1 MVPRAESQ
9 QGRGSSPDPTQQNEV
24 SWHSSTTTTGQNSN
38 QKDSRWM
45 GWVEESIDFFTC
57 DEDVG
62 KRVLEKAL
70 SLRQTPTKPP
80 GPPNLDYAVQ
90 HDQFLEALL
99 QVQTST
105 PLITAEDLALI
116 RPSLSMS
123 SSQSFASSQ
132 TSSLHSRAGDLDD
145 LQQAFAMSRPLKLHR
160 RKSKGARVME
170 REEKPVGRGSSPRK
184 IHPLGR
190 ADSPV
195 TVNLEDLEKSNLP
208 PPASYLHPKCCL
220 QKDKG
225 KGDPVGSKLCAQNAE
240 ECLAKLQQKMEL
252 LTSVTLGKD
261 EKGKKGNAEMKRK
274 NAKIAEETA
283 TFTET
288 RSMIVLRMGF
298 LSMQYGVL
306 LRWDNR
312 VSGKITMVVLR
323 KLCHDSFYPKAKV
336 TSSKPT
342 VQATVQQPRPTHDVV
357 FENHA
362 ILDRPH
368 GLEVALF
375 EPPFLVPQPR
385 EFAPALLTVV
395 VECAKGL
402 SSRLAWTVKL
412 HLADKTEKV
421 NMRWNP
427 GTCMFEPLSED
438 VMEWQIPALAFWDMQ
453 LDVELYEQKRL
464 TRRAH
469 RRKIWM
475 ATMPLSLASLQART
489 PAESQHPV
497 KIHLKV
503 PSMPGASIVLSMSY
517 QSDYAGWIFR
527 ELEARRSE
535 EAKFNIL
542 MNPLPTRRVVTTA
555 RDEEQEYPMWD
566 LLCCA
571 C

>member
-1 MVPRAESQ
+1 MD
-9 QGRGSSPDPTQQNEV
+9 SPQSAVT
-24 SWHSSTTTTGQNSN
+24 SWYSSTTGQ
-38 QKDSRWM
+38 DSSPKEANWI

-57 DEDVG
+57 DEEVG

-70 SLRQTPTKPP
+70 SLHQAPVKPP
-80 GPPNLDYAVQ
+80 GPPILDYAKQ
-90 HDQFLEALL
+90 HDEFLESLL
-99 QVQTST
+99 HEQTTSAKG
-105 PLITAEDLALI
+105 ITDDLTMI

-123 SSQSFASSQ
+123 SSQSFGSSQ
-132 TSSLHSRAGDLDD
+132 TSSLHSRVADIDD
-145 LQQAFAMSRPLKLHR
+145 LKAFSPGLMRPLKLHR
-160 RKSKGARVME
+160 RKTKNARVME
-170 REEKPVGRGSSPRK
+170 RDEKPLTRGSPRK
-184 IHPLGR
+184 VMPLMDR

-195 TVNLEDLEKSNLP
+195 TVCLEDLEQADLP
-208 PPASYLHPKCCL
+208 SPSSYLHPQCCL

-225 KGDPVGSKLCAQNAE
+225 KGDPVGSKLSASTAD
-240 ECLAKLQQKMEL
+240 ECLMKLQQKMEL

-274 NAKIAEETA
+274 NAKISEETC
-283 TFTET
+283 TYTET

-306 LRWDNR
+306 LRWDNK
-312 VSGKITMVVLR
+312 VTGKITMVVLR
-323 KLCHDSFYPKAKV
+323 KLCHDSFYPKGKV
-336 TSSKPT
+336 TTKAVETS
-342 VQATVQQPRPTHDVV
+342 QQQQQQPRPTHDVV

-375 EPPFLVPQPR
+375 EPPFLVPQPQV
-385 EFAPALLTVV
+385 FSPALLTVV

-421 NMRWNP
+421 HLRWNP
-427 GTCMFEPLSED
+427 GTGLFEPLSED

-453 LDVELYEQKRL
+453 LDVELYEHKRL
-464 TRRAH
+464 SRRAH

-489 PAESQHPV
+489 PIESEHPV
-497 KIHLKV
+497 KINLKV
-503 PSMPGASIVLSMSY
+503 PHMPGASIVLSMSY

-527 ELEARRSE
+527 ELEARRTE
-535 EAKFNIL
+535 EAKHTIL
-542 MNPLPTRRVVTTA
+542 MSPLPTRRIVTTA
-555 RDEEQEYPMWD
+555 DEEKDYPMMWD
-566 LLCCA
+566 LFCCA
-571 C
+571 Y